1 MDAVNKVLYTDD
13 SSDEALETEDIVSN
27 EENHD
32 LNGIDIEDMDT
43 EVEATDT
50 TARVHYGEL
59 DDGEE
64 DPRYYR
70 DDPVRPRDMPFW
82 FSDWLVNKTL
92 HPSMLCPGATS
103 DTELATDNNLKFAT
117 NASDSSSLRRPRR
130 PAILDIVYTWVN
142 GSDPEWKYSK
152 HHYVQQDP
160 ILRQIN
166 TDDKAETK
174 MAHRFRDNNELI
186 HSLRSS
192 YKFGRDMVRKVH
204 IVTADMIEET
214 LWKSMHADEVDAAG
228 SGGKNDVQEDSRNK
242 DTTLKSPTGSIT
254 NREAITTSGQSATT
268 TLQKRSRLSIDTMFK
283 NALKIADEVED
294 IRKHKFI
301 VVDQDA
307 PLRPL
312 VPRVI
317 GPGLEKGQV
326 PSWLDRSIATREKV
340 DMVHHSA
347 FFKHKNRL
355 PVFNSVAIESQLYRI
370 AGLSDIFIY
379 LNDDIY
385 FGMPMVQADYW
396 TPQYGLVFQVLHDRK
411 VRPIPILNDEKSPL
425 TRGYEDNLEFT
436 NHQLSKRFGYRFRPQ
451 NAHIV
456 HVASRSIL
464 EEAEALWPEAFV
476 QSERARFRSDFD
488 GHVLQPM
495 FLMTHYTIERLRET
509 QLRSFWRYRVDYN
522 GNGVLEWEERWALFA
537 LIEDW
542 TRGGHGV
549 NHRRA
554 ETSQGGLGRFLQ
566 GRNAI
571 LDRTGYREPE
581 QVPAVRYAFS
591 GMEGFPFLIPK
602 VDTSTTINF
611 VAAGE
616 KVRLPLLHYNHSVKP
631 ADRIC
636 RFNLEFCLGPKF
648 LTRHGTL
655 SQKDGEKVF
664 KRLAFNEFHCG
675 DCLLQIALQ
684 SDRGIDY
691 YNERVEDAEDDGWG
705 DRVPFYPPSPSRF
718 LGNNQRPL
726 QQQQTRPV
734 SSSSFD
740 THNKHD
746 KRREEY
752 DETKAHSQHHR
763 GIWAILPHEST
774 HPKAR
779 TRVLQDLYR
788 YNYIIGESD
797 SYFGMIEH
805 LNGTKR
811 HFDILREAKQQD
823 KLPQCVC
830 LNDDVKDE
838 DKDAPEMR
846 GMLAGFL
853 RDWFGESSPWEKQ

>member
-1 MDAVNKVLYTDD
+1 MDAVNKILYTDD
-13 SSDEALETEDIVSN
+13 SSDETLETKDIVSKK
-27 EENHD
+27 ENHD

-103 DTELATDNNLKFAT
+103 DIE
-117 NASDSSSLRRPRR
+117 RPRR

-228 SGGKNDVQEDSRNK
+228 SGGKNDVQEDGRNK

-254 NREAITTSGQSATT
+254 NREAITTSGQSVTT

-307 PLRPL
+307 PPRAL
-312 VPRVI
+312 VPR
-317 GPGLEKGQV
+317 
-326 PSWLDRSIATREKV
+326 
-340 DMVHHSA
+340 
-347 FFKHKNRL
+347 
-355 PVFNSVAIESQLYRI
+355 
-370 AGLSDIFIY
+370 FIY
-379 LNDDIY
+379 MNDDFY

-425 TRGYEDNLEFT
+425 SRGYEDNLEFT

-522 GNGVLEWEERWALFA
+522 GNGVLEWGERWALFA

-616 KVRLPLLHYNHSVKP
+616 KVRQPLLHYNHSVKP

-684 SDRGIDY
+684 SDRGVEY

-705 DRVPFYPPSPSRF
+705 DRVPFYPLSPSRF
-718 LGNNQRPL
+718 LGKNQRPL

-740 THNKHD
+740 TNNKHG

-763 GIWAILPHEST
+763 GIRAILPHEST

-788 YNYIIGESD
+788 YNYVIGESD

-805 LNGTKR
+805 LNETKR

-853 RDWFGESSPWEKQ
+853 TDWFGESSPWEKQ